1 VKRLLLLSVAAL
13 SLAACTRI
21 EPGHVGVKVSNWG
34 SGAGVDPNPY
44 GIGYYWTFLT
54 GTSYYQFPVSTTTHA
69 WTKSPDE
76 GNPADESISFQDQS
90 GLGLNADVSVSFHT
104 DSTKAP
110 VLFQTY
116 RMDTDGIV
124 DGPLRNEVRNAI
136 VERASNMPVEQIYG
150 PKKAQLIAQAQ
161 TDVSKFFAPKG
172 LIIDQLYWASNIRL
186 PDSIRDQINARIA
199 NEQQALAAQAN
210 VATVE
215 ANARA
220 KVAEAQGLANAT
232 RIQGEALS
240 ANPQILQQRAI
251 EKWDGHLPTYLAPTA
266 PLPFIGGSVR

>member
-1 VKRLLLLSVAAL
+1 MKRILLVATAAL
-13 SLAACTRI
+13 ALSACTRI
-21 EPGHVGVKVSNWG
+21 EPGHVGVKVTNWG
-34 SGAGVDPNPY
+34 SNAGVDPQSY
-44 GIGYYWTFLT
+44 GLGYYWTFGT
-54 GTSYYQFPVSTTTHA
+54 GSTYYQFPISTTTHA
-69 WTKSPDE
+69 WTKSTDE
-76 GNPADESISFQDQS
+76 GNPVDESISFQDQS

-104 DSTKAP
+104 DISRAP

-150 PKKAQLIAQAQ
+150 PKKALLIAQAQ
-161 TDVSKFFAPKG
+161 ADVSKFFLAKG
-172 LIIDQLYWASNIRL
+172 LVIDQLYWASNIRL

-210 VATVE
+210 VATVQ

-220 KVAEAQGLANAT
+220 KVAEAEGMADAT
-232 RIQGEALS
+232 KIQGEALA
-240 ANPQILQQRAI
+240 ANPNILTQRAI
-251 EKWDGHLPTYLAPTA
+251 EKWNGELPTYLTGSQ
-266 PLPFIGGSVR
+266 PLPFIGSVAK